1 MLSSMLKEHQIK
13 QIKKRDEIGEWIE
26 WGNSSQNRNFFPC
39 FSTEQKRNVAMANSA
54 KFTSKLVHNLNEGL
68 ALILKE
74 NCFQYFLVSSVARA
88 YVNQR
93 KLDAESKQLVAN
105 IDHFSRSMNQWTN
118 LMNNFNDSLKQLGD
132 VENWAKVIEK
142 DMNDVATVLESVYN
156 ESDPSN
162 PTAINAETSNIS
174 WVFFRAP
181 LHIPSNKH
189 SLITLTLFEK
199 FFILKN
205 PTWILS

>member
-1 MLSSMLKEHQIK
+1 M
-13 QIKKRDEIGEWIE
+13 
-26 WGNSSQNRNFFPC
+26 
-39 FSTEQKRNVAMANSA
+39 TNSA

-68 ALILKE
+68 VLIIKQ
-74 NCFQYFLVSSVARA
+74 NCFQYSFVSSVARA

-162 PTAINAETSNIS
+162 PTASNTETSNIS
-174 WVFFRAP
+174 
-181 LHIPSNKH
+181 
-189 SLITLTLFEK
+189 
-199 FFILKN
+199 
-205 PTWILS
+205 